1 MGTILVFCGLP
12 GSGKSTKAEEFKRF
26 YGESVEVV
34 STDAIREEVFGDIH
48 TQEHN
53 TEVFNIAY
61 ERIKEFSET
70 KEVVIFD
77 ATNTTMK
84 SRKRIFNCGIDRKK
98 HEIVCVVF
106 NTPFRECIIR
116 DSKRSKYV
124 GKKVIE
130 KFYNSFQIPFREEGW
145 DRIIYGGNII
155 VDGIRDFFLEMI
167 GFDQETK
174 WHTLS
179 LDEHCKKVCSNLK
192 EEETYNRIVNKEKQ
206 GFYMIVAAYLHDYG
220 KLFTQTFSEDGQAHY
235 YNHANVGT
243 YELFSKGLIDLDVL
257 FYINYHMLPFNWNSK
272 KTINKYNNIFGVEKT
287 SNLLLLNECD
297 RKGK

>member
-61 ERIKEFSET
+61 KRIKEFSET

-98 HEIVCVVF
+98 NKIICVIFSV
-106 NTPFRECIIR
+106 PFKSCLENDLIRE
-116 DSKRSKYV
+116 KRV
-124 GKKVIE
+124 GSSVIE
-130 KFYNSFQIPFREEGW
+130 KFYNSFQIPFKEEGW
-145 DRIIYGGNII
+145 DDIIITGFPEYYENINVFI
-155 VDGIRDFFLEMI
+155 DKMK
-167 GFDQETK
+167 GFDQKCK
-174 WHTLS
+174 WHSLS
-179 LDEHCKKVCSNLK
+179 LKEHCDKVKKLLYLNNVTSTILL
-192 EEETYNRIVNKEKQ
+192 E
-206 GFYMIVAAYLHDYG
+206 AALLHDYG
-220 KLFTQTFSEDGQAHY
+220 KLFSQTFDENGEAHY
-235 YNHANVGT
+235 YNHSSIGT
-243 YELFSKGLIDLDVL
+243 YELLTSGYRDIDVL
-257 FYINYHMLPFNWNSK
+257 FYINYHMLPFNWNSE

-287 SNLLLLNECD
+287 SNLLLLNKCD

>member
-61 ERIKEFSET
+61 KRIKEFSET

-98 HEIVCVVF
+98 NEIVCVIFSV
-106 NTPFRECIIR
+106 PFKSCLENDLIRE
-116 DSKRSKYV
+116 KRV
-124 GKKVIE
+124 GPGIIE
-130 KFYNSFQIPFREEGW
+130 KFYNSFQIPFKEEG
-145 DRIIYGGNII
+145 
-155 VDGIRDFFLEMI
+155 
-167 GFDQETK
+167 
-174 WHTLS
+174 
-179 LDEHCKKVCSNLK
+179 
-192 EEETYNRIVNKEKQ
+192 
-206 GFYMIVAAYLHDYG
+206 
-220 KLFTQTFSEDGQAHY
+220 
-235 YNHANVGT
+235 
-243 YELFSKGLIDLDVL
+243 
-257 FYINYHMLPFNWNSK
+257 
-272 KTINKYNNIFGVEKT
+272 
-287 SNLLLLNECD
+287 
-297 RKGK
+297 